1 MQEIQKNK
9 EYIVNII
16 DNGFEGEGIAKIEGF
31 PIFIP
36 GAIKGEKCKILIV
49 KKLTSYAYGKI
60 LEILE
65 KSENRVDSDCTTYK
79 RCGGCNLRHI
89 KYKETLKIK
98 QNAVQN
104 LVNKTLK
111 TKLQVEKVVG
121 MENPYHYRN
130 KVQYPVGLDKTG
142 KPVLGVFA
150 NRTHEIIPMDKC
162 LIQNEKSE
170 EIAKYILD
178 YWFTKNYYIYDE
190 KTGKGLLRHIVIK
203 NGIKTNE
210 IMCILVINGQSFPDE
225 SDLVNELTLKYPN
238 IKSIVKNINTKNT
251 NVILG
256 GENIDLYG
264 NGYIQD
270 KLGEYT
276 FNVSPLSFYQVN
288 PIQAERLYNIG
299 VEAAEITKEDVVFD
313 LYCGIGTIT
322 IFMSKYAKKVYGVE
336 IIKQAIEMAK
346 ENAKINNIDNTEFI
360 AGDVEKVLDELIEKR
375 KIEPDIVMVD
385 PPRKGLDN
393 TSVSNLLKVLPKK
406 IVYISCNP
414 ATLVRDL
421 AKLEE
426 KYEIKKIIPVDM
438 FPFTRS
444 CGVLCVARDKE
455 RPVMF
460 EFTSFQDTIMFNK
473 RSRFGLEK
481 VQNSKIN
488 VKVVLDMEC
497 GNI

>member
-1 MQEIQKNK
+1 LQQIEKNK
-9 EYIVNII
+9 EYIVDII
-16 DNGFEGEGIAKIEGF
+16 DNGFEGEGIAKIENF
-31 PIFIP
+31 PIFVP

-60 LEILE
+60 LEIIE
-65 KSENRVDSDCTTYK
+65 ESENRVNADCTTYK

-89 KYKETLKIK
+89 KYEETLKIK

-111 TKLQVEKVVG
+111 NKLQVENVVG

-130 KVQYPVGLDKTG
+130 KVQYPVGINKEG

-150 NRTHEIIPMDKC
+150 NRTHEIIPMEKC

-170 EIAKYILD
+170 EIAKYIFD
-178 YWFTKNYYIYDE
+178 YWCSKGYSIYNE
-190 KTGKGLLRHIVIK
+190 ITGKGLLRHIVIK

-210 IMCILVINGQSFPDE
+210 IMCILVINGKEFPNE
-225 SDLVNELTLKYPN
+225 SDLVNELTVKYLN

-256 GENIDLYG
+256 EKNIDLYG

-270 KLGEYT
+270 KLGEYV
-276 FNVSPLSFYQVN
+276 FNISPLSFYQVN
-288 PIQAERLYNIG
+288 PIQAEKLYNIG
-299 VEAAEITKEDVVFD
+299 VEAAGITKNDTVFD

-346 ENAKINNIDNTEFI
+346 ENAKINSIDNTEFI
-360 AGDVEKVLDELIEKR
+360 AGDVEKVLEELIEKR
-375 KIEPDIVMVD
+375 KVNPDIVMVD

-393 TSVSNLLKVLPKK
+393 TSIKNLLKVLPKK

-444 CGVLCVARDKE
+444 CGVCSGNEIEE
-455 RPVMF
+455 RLIQV
-460 EFTSFQDTIMFNK
+460 EGE
-473 RSRFGLEK
+473 R
-481 VQNSKIN
+481 
-488 VKVVLDMEC
+488 
-497 GNI
+497 